1 MRVSRRWLTT
11 AAATALSVAA
21 WGCSDSKPS
30 VESST
35 AEAKVTGTVK
45 VYGKPMTSGTVT
57 LDPINYARANAGT
70 RKGEIKSD
78 GTYEVTTLVGKN
90 QVRVA
95 GPEIT
100 KNPGLGYANETIDVP
115 SGGTTYEII
124 LPPPNTPEAKQS
136 K

>member
-1 MRVSRRWLTT
+1 MRVSRRCLTT

-57 LDPINYARANAGT
+57 LDPTNFARANVGT

-78 GTYEVTTLVGKN
+78 GTYEVAAVVGKN
-90 QVRVA
+90 RVMVD

-100 KNPGLGYANETIDVP
+100 KNPEVRYANYTVEVP
-115 SGGTTYEII
+115 SGGTTYDII
-124 LPPPNTPEAKQS
+124 LPPPNTPPK
-136 K
+136 

>member
-1 MRVSRRWLTT
+1 MLVSRRWLTT

-21 WGCSDSKPS
+21 WGCSDGKPS
-30 VESST
+30 VESTT

-45 VYGKPMTSGTVT
+45 VYGKPLTSGTVT
-57 LDPINYARANAGT
+57 LDPINYARANAGV

-90 QVRVA
+90 KVQVD
-95 GPEIT
+95 GPEII
-100 KNPGLGYANETIDVP
+100 KNPELRYANYTVDVP
-115 SGGTTYEII
+115 SGGTTYDII
-124 LPPPNTPEAKQS
+124 LPPPNTPK